1 MQIADDGA
9 QERAEEPPLSEKEKD
24 DVF

>member
-9 QERAEEPPLSEKEKD
+9 QERAEEPPLSEKEKG